1 MLKTSREVFPQYTTD
16 LAARGSKVGE
26 NKCLD
31 EYLMCA
37 PLSAG
42 CLVGD
47 KGIFT
52 GHTVKVVDR
61 FSGQEVELAA
71 KHCQF
76 TDLGILRLGRG
87 LKSCQTQY
95 TPSP

>member
-16 LAARGSKVGE
+16 WAARGSKVGE

-42 CLVGD
+42 LVGD
-47 KGIFT
+47 EGIFT
-52 GHTVKVVDR
+52 GHTVKVVD
-61 FSGQEVELAA
+61 
-71 KHCQF
+71 
-76 TDLGILRLGRG
+76 
-87 LKSCQTQY
+87 
-95 TPSP
+95 